1 MKKMKKITRLICIM
15 LALLLFWA
23 LVSCA
28 KEAADNKTGEDK
40 SENGDENSADA
51 GENSPDS
58 DKKADKW
65 AQEPINLPD
74 EDFGGREFNVIT
86 VQTTDERRMYDR
98 FAPEEQNAEPII
110 DALYKRRLAIEE
122 RYNVAVNEI
131 QVASP
136 WDTARKSILAGD
148 LLYDLIVAPISNMK
162 DLASQSLLS
171 DIYTTPYISADLDKP
186 WWDQRLKRDLSI
198 NGKLYFQAGNIVLRD
213 KLRVSCLYF
222 NKDMFKELDVEYPY
236 QYVYAGTWTIDKLME
251 ISKGVNADL
260 DGNGIM
266 DQYDRWGFMSQYE
279 FALHLFEGSGE
290 KMIGLDSNGVPEI
303 TINTP
308 RALDVIQKALAVC
321 IEPEAMFHADGI
333 KGASDVWATAS
344 EYFQEDRFMI
354 RASVFEA
361 VPRDL
366 RAMPADFGVLPTPKY
381 NEQQENYY
389 TYVEGSGLVIGI
401 PTNAD
406 LEYSGLITEA
416 LAYESGSTLMPAF
429 YDLCLTS
436 KVLRDDESE
445 GMLDIMFDNRVYDI
459 GYIYQIGGVNSLFS
473 SLVQSK
479 SADFVSA
486 YEKKAG
492 SIEKALEKFIDTY
505 DKN

>member
-1 MKKMKKITRLICIM
+1 MKKIICMVLIFS
-15 LALLLFWA
+15 ALLAAF
-23 LVSCA
+23 SCA
-28 KEAADNKTGEDK
+28 KEDAGNANENEKSDNGELA
-40 SENGDENSADA
+40 NTDENSSNS
-51 GENSPDS
+51 GE
-58 DKKADKW
+58 KADKW
-65 AQEPINLPD
+65 AQEPVEWPEL
-74 EDFGGREFNVIT
+74 DFGGREFNVIT

-122 RYNVAVNEI
+122 RYNVQVNEI
-131 QVASP
+131 QNASP
-136 WDTARKSILAGD
+136 WDSARKSILAGD
-148 LLYDLIVAPISNMK
+148 ALYDLLVVPISNMK
-162 DLASQSLLS
+162 DLASQSLLA
-171 DIYTTPYISADLDKP
+171 DIYTIPYIKDALDKP
-186 WWDQRLKRDLSI
+186 WWDQKLKRDLSI

-222 NKDMFKELDVEYPY
+222 NKDMFKSVGIEYPY
-236 QYVYAGTWTIDKLME
+236 QYVYEGTWTIDTLME

-260 DGNGIM
+260 DGNGMM
-266 DQYDRWGFMSQYE
+266 DQYDQWGFMSQYE

-290 KMIGLDSNGVPEI
+290 KMIGLDDNGVPEI
-303 TINTP
+303 TINNP

-321 IEPEAMFHADGI
+321 TEPEAMFHADGI
-333 KGASDVWATAS
+333 KGTADVWATAS
-344 EYFQEDRFMI
+344 EYFQDNRFMI

-381 NEQQENYY
+381 DKQQQNYY

-406 LEYSGLITEA
+406 LEYSGLITES

-459 GYIYQIGGVNSLFS
+459 GYIYQIGGLNSLFS

-479 SADFVSA
+479 STDFVSS

-492 SIEKALEKFIDTY
+492 SVEKALEKFIDTY

>member
-1 MKKMKKITRLICIM
+1 MKKTICAALIFSV
-15 LALLLFWA
+15 LLTVF
-23 LVSCA
+23 SCA
-28 KEAADNKTGEDK
+28 KESGGDSDDTQNNN
-40 SENGDENSADA
+40 NGPADA
-51 GENSPDS
+51 GENPPDPG
-58 DKKADKW
+58 DAADKW
-65 AQEPINLPD
+65 AQEPIDLP
-74 EDFGGREFNVIT
+74 EADFGGREFNVIT
-86 VQTTDERRMYDR
+86 VEVTDERRTYDR
-98 FAPEEQNAEPII
+98 FAPEEQTADPII

-122 RYNVAVNEI
+122 RYNVQINEKTS
-131 QVASP
+131 ASP
-136 WDTARKSILAGD
+136 WDTARRSILAGD
-148 LLYDLIVAPISNMK
+148 ALYDLIVIPIAYMK
-162 DLASQSLLS
+162 DLASQSLLT
-171 DIYTTPYISADLDKP
+171 DIYAMPYIKDHLDKP

-222 NKDMFKELDVEYPY
+222 NKDMFKSLAIEYPY
-236 QYVYAGTWTIDKLME
+236 QYVYDGVWTIDKLME

-260 DGNGIM
+260 DGNGAM

-279 FALHLFEGSGE
+279 FALHLFEGAGE
-290 KMIGLDSNGVPEI
+290 KMIGLDENGAPEI
-303 TINTP
+303 TVNTP
-308 RALDVIQKALAVC
+308 RALDVIQKALSVC
-321 IEPEAMFHADGI
+321 TEPEAMFHADGI
-333 KGASDVWATAS
+333 KNSSDVWQTAS
-344 EYFQEDRFMI
+344 AYFQENRFMI

-381 NEQQENYY
+381 DELQKNYY
-389 TYVEGSGLVIGI
+389 TYVEGSGLVAGI
-401 PTNAD
+401 AADAD
-406 LEYSGLITEA
+406 LDYSGLITEA

-459 GYIYQIGGVNSLFS
+459 GYIYQIGGLNSLFAG
-473 SLVQSK
+473 LVQSK
-479 SADFVSA
+479 STDFVSS

-492 SIEKALEKFIDTY
+492 SIEKALGKFIDTY